1 MQALKVWSPLVI
13 SFSDFPDGRAA
24 FWLSNPRPR
33 QCNEVKAMF
42 TTATVLPLPTISSF
56 NEFSWSP
63 CTLISPLLPFF
74 PPLLLS
80 ASPLLL
86 KSRWT
91 FFRPRWIPGGMA
103 SSSKLD
109 SMRFSLNHPGT
120 SLKRRGWS
128 YTLNRVLEIFWHS
141 NIRSFAR

>member
-56 NEFSWSP
+56 NFHD
-63 CTLISPLLPFF
+63 LLAPSSLLFFLSFRLFF
-74 PPLLLS
+74 PFPLS
-80 ASPLLL
+80 L

-109 SMRFSLNHPGT
+109 STRFSLNHPGA